1 MVINI
6 YMKYSEI
13 KPVAEARK
21 RSDVNLTIPVN
32 AWINNYFREVEQRGD
47 SVGNSVVLNL
57 FVSLTAIPKL
67 GINPRSH
74 YNTPMGIYA
83 YPAEYVIEKVGRKLP
98 LDKLP
103 FAGDQ
108 PWVNIFRVSEN
119 SNVIDLDEVTEDMYN
134 DYCQR
139 FSEIL
144 SKRYSN
150 SPLETTNKVVARFKE
165 EASTGPGF
173 KSARVK
179 TPGGKLWYVSMEV
192 SKEIAD
198 LYVEKSR
205 SLSWNKLF
213 RDVGIDGFIDMG
225 KGIIHP
231 SEPTQA
237 VFFSMKPIQVLDRV
251 ENKYSPDTIEKQKYK
266 GQAKKEEFER
276 LIKEFRKVLALAAGD
291 TKQIIEWLN
300 SGDSNRVKLINYVPV
315 ALRSEILKNYHQLL
329 MRLNRPTKSDYF
341 SAIVGNPYNVLVYFR
356 PLYDKE
362 KYASHGLWT
371 KFLTPHELAQ
381 ALYQSKNYAIGK
393 IEDES
398 VQDLFRYIKFDAKNI
413 GIDLTKPANS
423 VVLTALINL
432 NPMVFTNMLA
442 VYANDGKILDKDI
455 YEYALSVADGK
466 EKAEITKYW
475 NYYNQSL
482 DSQA

>member
-1 MVINI
+1 MRYN
-6 YMKYSEI
+6 EI
-13 KPVAEARK
+13 KPIAEARK
-21 RSDVNLTIPVN
+21 RSDVNLAIPVN
-32 AWINNYFREVEQRGD
+32 AWINNYFRDTEQRGD

-74 YNTPMGIYA
+74 YNTPLGIYA
-83 YPAEYVIEKVGRKLP
+83 YPAEYVLEKVGRKLP

-108 PWVNIFRVSEN
+108 PWVNIFRVSKD

-134 DYCQR
+134 EYCQR

-144 SKRYSN
+144 SKSHK
-150 SPLETTNKVVARFKE
+150 SPIERTNKIVAVLKD
-165 EASTGPGF
+165 EANRES
-173 KSARVK
+173 RVK

-237 VFFSMKPIQVLDRV
+237 VFFSMKPIQVLDRI
-251 ENKYSPDTIEKQKYK
+251 ENKYSPDRREKSQLK

-276 LIKEFRKVLALAAGD
+276 LIKEFRKVLVTGD
-291 TKQIIEWLN
+291 IKEIEYWMSDATMRSDIKPSVWVNKIPVNLRAKYLIRNPHSLMQLTK
-300 SGDSNRVKLINYVPV
+300 
-315 ALRSEILKNYHQLL
+315 
-329 MRLNRPTKSDYF
+329 PTKSDYF
-341 SAIVGNPYNVLVYFR
+341 SAMIGNPYRIISYFR
-356 PLYDKE
+356 TLYDKDV
-362 KYASHGLWT
+362 YASNGLWT
-371 KFLTPHELAQ
+371 KFLTPQELAQ

-393 IEDES
+393 IGDES

>member
-1 MVINI
+1 MR
-6 YMKYSEI
+6 YSEI
-13 KPVAEARK
+13 RSIAEARK

-32 AWINNYFREVEQRGD
+32 AWINNYFRDAEQRGD

-74 YNTPMGIYA
+74 YNTPLGIYA
-83 YPAEYVIEKVGRKLP
+83 YPAKYVLEKVGRKLP
-98 LDKLP
+98 LDFLP

-251 ENKYSPDTIEKQKYK
+251 QNKYSPDRREKSQLK

-276 LIKEFRKVLALAAGD
+276 LIKEFRKVLVTGD
-291 TKQIIEWLN
+291 IKEIEYWISDATMRSDIKPSVWVNKIPVNLRAKYLIRNPHSLMQLTK
-300 SGDSNRVKLINYVPV
+300 
-315 ALRSEILKNYHQLL
+315 
-329 MRLNRPTKSDYF
+329 PTKSDYF
-341 SAIVGNPYNVLVYFR
+341 SAMVRSPYRIISYFR
-356 PLYDKE
+356 TLYDKDV
-362 KYASHGLWT
+362 YASNGLWT
-371 KFLTPHELAQ
+371 KFLTPQELAQ

-393 IEDES
+393 IGDES

-442 VYANDGKILDKDI
+442 VYANDGKMLGKDI

>member
-1 MVINI
+1 MR
-6 YMKYSEI
+6 YSEI

-32 AWINNYFREVEQRGD
+32 AWINNYFRDTEQRGD

-74 YNTPMGIYA
+74 YNTPLGIYA
-83 YPAEYVIEKVGRKLP
+83 YPAEYVLEKVGRKLP

-134 DYCQR
+134 QYCKR
-139 FSEIL
+139 FAEIL
-144 SKRYSN
+144 SKRYTN
-150 SPLETTNKVVARFKE
+150 SPLEATNRVVIRIKE
-165 EASTGPGF
+165 EANTE
-173 KSARVK
+173 ARVH

-192 SKEIAD
+192 SKELND
-198 LYVEKSR
+198 LYIEKTR
-205 SLSWNKLF
+205 SITWNKLF

-237 VFFSMKPIQVLDRV
+237 VFFSMKPIQVLDRI
-251 ENKYSPDTIEKQKYK
+251 ENKYSPDRREKSQLK

-276 LIKEFRKVLALAAGD
+276 LIKEFRQVLATGD
-291 TKQIIEWLN
+291 IKEIEYWISDTEIKSLIKSSVWVNKIPVNLRAKYLIRNPHSLMQLTK
-300 SGDSNRVKLINYVPV
+300 
-315 ALRSEILKNYHQLL
+315 
-329 MRLNRPTKSDYF
+329 PTKSDYF
-341 SAIVGNPYNVLVYFR
+341 SAMVGNPYRIISYFR
-356 PLYDKE
+356 TLYDKDV
-362 KYASHGLWT
+362 YASNGLWT
-371 KFLTPHELAQ
+371 KFLTPQELAQ

-393 IEDES
+393 IGDES
-398 VQDLFRYIKFDAKNI
+398 VQELFRYIKFDAKNI
-413 GIDLTKPANS
+413 GIDLTIPANS
-423 VVLTALINL
+423 VVLKSLINL
-432 NPMVFTNMLA
+432 NPMVFKNMLA
-442 VYANDGKILDKDI
+442 VYANDGKMLGKDI
-455 YEYALSVADGK
+455 YEYALSVADEK

>member
-1 MVINI
+1 MR
-6 YMKYSEI
+6 YSEI
-13 KPVAEARK
+13 RSIAEARK
-21 RSDVNLTIPVN
+21 RSDINLTIPVN
-32 AWINNYFREVEQRGD
+32 AWINNYFRDAEQRGD

-83 YPAEYVIEKVGRKLP
+83 YPVEYVLEKVGRKLP
-98 LDKLP
+98 LDFLP

-144 SKRYSN
+144 SKSHK
-150 SPLETTNKVVARFKE
+150 SPIERTNKIVAVLKD
-165 EASTGPGF
+165 EANRE
-173 KSARVK
+173 ARVK

-251 ENKYSPDTIEKQKYK
+251 ENKYSPDPREKSQLK

-276 LIKEFRKVLALAAGD
+276 LIKEFRKVLVTGD
-291 TKQIIEWLN
+291 IKEIEYWMSDATMRSDIKSSVWVNKIPVNLRAKYLIRNSHSLMQLTK
-300 SGDSNRVKLINYVPV
+300 
-315 ALRSEILKNYHQLL
+315 
-329 MRLNRPTKSDYF
+329 PTKSDYF
-341 SAIVGNPYNVLVYFR
+341 SAMVGNPYRIISYFR
-356 PLYDKE
+356 TLYDKDV
-362 KYASHGLWT
+362 YASNGLWT
-371 KFLTPHELAQ
+371 KFLTPQELAQ

-393 IEDES
+393 IGDES

-442 VYANDGKILDKDI
+442 VYANDGKMLGKDI

>member
-1 MVINI
+1 MRYN
-6 YMKYSEI
+6 EI
-13 KPVAEARK
+13 KPIAEARK
-21 RSDVNLTIPVN
+21 RSDVNLAIPVN
-32 AWINNYFREVEQRGD
+32 AWINNYFRDTEQRGD

-74 YNTPMGIYA
+74 YNTPLGIYA
-83 YPAEYVIEKVGRKLP
+83 YPAEYVLEKVGRKLP

-108 PWVNIFRVSEN
+108 PWVNIFRVSKD

-134 DYCQR
+134 EYCQR

-144 SKRYSN
+144 SKSHK
-150 SPLETTNKVVARFKE
+150 SPIERTNKIVAVLKD
-165 EASTGPGF
+165 EANRES
-173 KSARVK
+173 RVK

-237 VFFSMKPIQVLDRV
+237 VFFSMKPIQVLDRI
-251 ENKYSPDTIEKQKYK
+251 ENKYSPYPREKSQLK

-276 LIKEFRKVLALAAGD
+276 LIKEFRRVLALAAGD

-300 SGDSNRVKLINYVPV
+300 SGDSDRVKFINYVPV

-341 SAIVGNPYNVLVYFR
+341 SAIVGNPYNVLVYFN

-362 KYASHGLWT
+362 KYASHGRWT
-371 KFLTPHELAQ
+371 KFLTPQELAQ
-381 ALYQSKNYAIGK
+381 ALHQTDKLIKSGKLERLDNY
-393 IEDES
+393 E
-398 VQDLFRYIKFDAKNI
+398 VQEIFRYIKFDAKNI

>member
-1 MVINI
+1 MR
-6 YMKYSEI
+6 YSEI
-13 KPVAEARK
+13 RSIAEARK

-32 AWINNYFREVEQRGD
+32 AWINNYFRDAEQRGD

-74 YNTPMGIYA
+74 YNTPLGIYA
-83 YPAEYVIEKVGRKLP
+83 YPAKYVLEKVGRKLP
-98 LDKLP
+98 LDFLP

-134 DYCQR
+134 DYCQG

-144 SKRYSN
+144 SKSHK
-150 SPLETTNKVVARFKE
+150 SPIERTNKIVAVLKD
-165 EASTGPGF
+165 EANRE
-173 KSARVK
+173 ARVK

-251 ENKYSPDTIEKQKYK
+251 QNKYSPDRREKSQLK

-276 LIKEFRKVLALAAGD
+276 LIKEFRKVLVTGD
-291 TKQIIEWLN
+291 IKEIEYWISDATMRSDIKPSVWVNKIPVNLRAKYLIRNPHSLMQLTK
-300 SGDSNRVKLINYVPV
+300 
-315 ALRSEILKNYHQLL
+315 
-329 MRLNRPTKSDYF
+329 PTKSDYF
-341 SAIVGNPYNVLVYFR
+341 SAMVGNPYRIISYFR
-356 PLYDKE
+356 TLYDKDV
-362 KYASHGLWT
+362 YASNGLWT
-371 KFLTPHELAQ
+371 KFLTPQELAQ

-393 IEDES
+393 IGDES

-442 VYANDGKILDKDI
+442 VYANDGKMLGKDI

>member
-1 MVINI
+1 MR
-6 YMKYSEI
+6 YSEI
-13 KPVAEARK
+13 RSIAEARK
-21 RSDVNLTIPVN
+21 RSDINLTIPVN
-32 AWINNYFREVEQRGD
+32 AWINNYFRDAEQRGD

-83 YPAEYVIEKVGRKLP
+83 YPVEYVLEKVGRKLP
-98 LDKLP
+98 LDFLP

-144 SKRYSN
+144 SKSHK
-150 SPLETTNKVVARFKE
+150 SPIERTNKIVAVLKD
-165 EASTGPGF
+165 EANRE
-173 KSARVK
+173 ARVK

-251 ENKYSPDTIEKQKYK
+251 ENKYSPDPREKSQLK

-276 LIKEFRKVLALAAGD
+276 LIKEFRKVLVTGD
-291 TKQIIEWLN
+291 IKEIEYWMSDATMRSDIKSSVWVNKIPVNLRAKYLIRNSHSLMQLTK
-300 SGDSNRVKLINYVPV
+300 
-315 ALRSEILKNYHQLL
+315 
-329 MRLNRPTKSDYF
+329 PTKSDYF
-341 SAIVGNPYNVLVYFR
+341 SAMVGNPYRIISYFR
-356 PLYDKE
+356 TLYDKDV
-362 KYASHGLWT
+362 YASNGLWT
-371 KFLTPHELAQ
+371 KFLTPQELAQ

-393 IEDES
+393 IGDES

-442 VYANDGKILDKDI
+442 VYANDGKMLGKDI
-455 YEYALSVADGK
+455 YEYALSVADEK